1 VPSPPEILNYST
13 MIITVMIDVFAL
25 IILLLGVFTSVF
37 FLFLK
42 LVKKGTIYKSI
53 KNTDAFIIFVY
64 LKSIPKYAKRN
75 RT

>member
-1 VPSPPEILNYST
+1 

-25 IILLLGVFTSVF
+25 IILLLGVFTSVI

-53 KNTDAFIIFVY
+53 KNTNAFIIFVL
-64 LKSIPKYAKRN
+64 LKPIPKYAKRN